1 MYIPTL
7 TKELL
12 DDPLAKD
19 PTGILVGNPVMC
31 DDAYNLVQTQISP
44 SIIEP
49 DIFIVISDIDE
60 SYKFGFMAP
69 DTYHTL
75 TSDECSDAF
84 EMMNDDDD
92 DDGDDDDDNQ
102 MNYFYNN
109 DDGRMDDDQQQQ
121 DPERSKKTRAGT
133 RLPSKTRKLFQM
145 LHKKRNKD
153 GVGTRLPLG
162 NRNKL
167 QRMLRKRRQTKQKE
181 TRAIGFN
188 PVVKKCLS
196 AFYEGSF
203 GSAAYMYA
211 DGIDPYG
218 VYNPW
223 LGDGLV
229 PASPLDEYLSQ
240 DTVQTALHV
249 EVADVT
255 TFHSCGGGRVSYT
268 KQYACNGP
276 DSEFPDISMINFYQ
290 EIAPK
295 LKKTWI
301 ISGDTDTVIPMEVSL
316 WHASFDYR
324 LFCRAFSLTFSVFH
338 LCLLL
343 FLTMLFIRVLVMQ
356 FKPLAFQLSKINPIE
371 AGITMEPP
379 QVLIFWQKRG
389 RHLVLTWLHR
399 N

>member
-1 MYIPTL
+1 
-7 TKELL
+7 
-12 DDPLAKD
+12 
-19 PTGILVGNPVMC
+19 
-31 DDAYNLVQTQISP
+31 
-44 SIIEP
+44 
-49 DIFIVISDIDE
+49 
-60 SYKFGFMAP
+60 
-69 DTYHTL
+69 
-75 TSDECSDAF
+75 
-84 EMMNDDDD
+84 
-92 DDGDDDDDNQ
+92 
-102 MNYFYNN
+102 
-109 DDGRMDDDQQQQ
+109 
-121 DPERSKKTRAGT
+121 
-133 RLPSKTRKLFQM
+133 
-145 LHKKRNKD
+145 
-153 GVGTRLPLG
+153 
-162 NRNKL
+162 
-167 QRMLRKRRQTKQKE
+167 
-181 TRAIGFN
+181 
-188 PVVKKCLS
+188 
-196 AFYEGSF
+196 
-203 GSAAYMYA
+203 MYA

-389 RHLVLTWLHR
+389 SNLVLIWLHR